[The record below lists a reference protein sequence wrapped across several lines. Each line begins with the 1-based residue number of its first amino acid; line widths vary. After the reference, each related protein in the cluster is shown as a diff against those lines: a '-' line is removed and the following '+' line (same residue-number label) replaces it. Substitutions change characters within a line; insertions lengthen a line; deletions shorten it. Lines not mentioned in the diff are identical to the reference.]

1 MLFFSLHGT
10 EMVVYGLTLNQD
22 FFWVVACSVSELL
35 KNKEDE
41 YKELFFEKI
50 TSFTCLGRNTGVFY
64 NCEKRRIICK

>member
-41 YKELFFEKI
+41 YQEK
-50 TSFTCLGRNTGVFY
+50 
-64 NCEKRRIICK
+64 